1 MSCRN
6 KPEPPKAS
14 VPTLHDR
21 AFHRRNSSI
30 SLQLKKK
37 TMHSICGKRINSVC
51 KENSAHVDNLT
62 NAEAVKEAIWYE
74 GAEKQ
79 SR

>member
-1 MSCRN
+1 
-6 KPEPPKAS
+6 
-14 VPTLHDR
+14 
-21 AFHRRNSSI
+21 
-30 SLQLKKK
+30 
-37 TMHSICGKRINSVC
+37 MHSICGKHINSVC